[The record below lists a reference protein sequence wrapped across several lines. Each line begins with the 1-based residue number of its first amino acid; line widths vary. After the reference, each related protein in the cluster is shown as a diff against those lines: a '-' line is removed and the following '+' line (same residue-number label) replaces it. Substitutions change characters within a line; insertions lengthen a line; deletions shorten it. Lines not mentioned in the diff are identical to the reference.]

1 MNDRLHA
8 VYLIGKK
15 DFFETIHSLG
25 IYLTMTLSFGL
36 AAIIFYIFASQI
48 KDSVLVMSRP
58 VDFIFMFCVVGISF
72 LYLAVSSVTSIAKE
86 KGDKTIEVLFYG
98 PVDEIS
104 FIFGKY
110 AARILSYIFILL
122 FSILF
127 ILFSDFFVHLGIP
140 YDFVKLVILSIFLI
154 SCIIALG
161 IFLSTLTSSVGGSIV
176 LLIGFFVILFV
187 IGIISWILSIIPIGM
202 DTTIDLIRNIVV
214 GILNAAK
221 YVSPLEYLGIG
232 WDAISSEDNGKY
244 ILSILYSGAYSLV
257 FLMASV
263 IILIKRGAKQ

>member
-1 MNDRLHA
+1 MNDRMHA
-8 VYLIGKK
+8 IYIIGRK
-15 DFFETIHSLG
+15 DFMDTVNSLG

-58 VDFIFMFCVVGISF
+58 VDFIFMICVVGISF
-72 LYLAVSSVTSIAKE
+72 LYFAVNSVTSIAKE

-110 AARILSYIFILL
+110 TARIFTYLFIVVL
-122 FSILF
+122 SILF
-127 ILFSDFFVHLGIP
+127 ILISDFFVHLGIP
-140 YDFVKLVILSIFLI
+140 YDFIKLVILSVFLI

-176 LLIGFFVILFV
+176 LLVGFFVMLFV
-187 IGIISWILSIIPIGM
+187 IGIISSILGFIPIGM
-202 DTTIDLIRNIVV
+202 NTTIDLIRNIVV
-214 GILNAAK
+214 GILDATK

-232 WDAISSEDNGKY
+232 WDAISSEDFGKY
-244 ILSILYSGAYSLV
+244 LLSILYSAAYSLV

-263 IILIKRGAKQ
+263 TILIKRGAKQ

>member
-1 MNDRLHA
+1 MNDRLYA
-8 VYLIGKK
+8 IYVIGKR
-15 DFFETIHSLG
+15 DFLETIRSLG
-25 IYLTMTLSFGL
+25 IYRTMTFSLLL

-48 KDSVLVMSRP
+48 TDSVLVMSRP
-58 VDFIFMFCVVGISF
+58 VDFIFMVCVVGISF

-86 KGDKTIEVLFYG
+86 KADKTIEVLFYG

-104 FIFGKY
+104 FILGKY
-110 AARILSYIFILL
+110 AARIFSYIFIAA
-122 FSILF
+122 FSVLF
-127 ILFSDFFVHLGIP
+127 IFLSDFFVHLGIP
-140 YDFVKLVILSIFLI
+140 YSFIKLVILSVFLI

-187 IGIISWILSIIPIGM
+187 IQVIAAILSIIPAGM
-202 DTTIDLIRNIVV
+202 DTTIDLIRNMAV
-214 GILNAAK
+214 GILNATK

-232 WDAISSEDNGKY
+232 WDAISSEDFGKY
-244 ILSILYSGAYSLV
+244 LLSILYSGAYSLV
-257 FLMASV
+257 FLMLSI